1 MIILNESADLQ
12 RLNELFVDVR
22 NSLPTEV
29 ENSIYYPK
37 LKHLLFSEIND
48 FCKEKLELKKD
59 LHGFRELVGTTLEES
74 DIRKYLENLKNKYN
88 MQVNNIG
95 LDYHIEVTRIDF
107 GVPVFVIIKRDFIY
121 MKKFVFRFKKN
132 ISTGLEGLTSA
143 GTFKHNIVDAI
154 SKSDENKKV

>member
-1 MIILNESADLQ
+1 MKILEESADLQ
-12 RLNELFVDVR
+12 RLHEMFVDVR
-22 NSLPTEV
+22 ESLPTEV

-48 FCKEKLELKKD
+48 FCKEKIELKKD
-59 LHGFRELVGTTLEES
+59 LHGFRELVGTVLEES
-74 DIRKYLENLKNKYN
+74 DIRNYLEKLKTKYN

-132 ISTGLEGLTSA
+132 IATGLEGLTTV
-143 GTFKHNIVDAI
+143 GTFKNSIVDAI
-154 SKSDENKKV
+154 TKQENK